1 MASHWLDLQPL
12 PRHGKIRI
20 MKTYPMVSFRCDN
33 QFRKAM
39 EREAKR
45 RHMSVS
51 EFIKEAV
58 AFHLANLTDQRRS
71 FDQ

>member
-1 MASHWLDLQPL
+1 
-12 PRHGKIRI
+12 

-33 QFRKAM
+33 QLHKTIQ
-39 EREAKR
+39 REAKR
-45 RHMSVS
+45 RKMNVS

-58 AFHLANLTDQRRS
+58 TFHLDNLADQRKS

>member
-1 MASHWLDLQPL
+1 
-12 PRHGKIRI
+12 

-45 RHMSVS
+45 LDMSVS
-51 EFIKEAV
+51 ELIKEAV
-58 AFHLANLTDQRRS
+58 AFHLTNLTDQRRS

>member
-1 MASHWLDLQPL
+1 
-12 PRHGKIRI
+12 

-51 EFIKEAV
+51 ELIKEAV
-58 AFHLANLTDQRRS
+58 TFHLENLKETR
-71 FDQ
+71 

>member
-1 MASHWLDLQPL
+1 
-12 PRHGKIRI
+12 

-51 EFIKEAV
+51 ELIKEAV
-58 AFHLANLTDQRRS
+58 AFHLANLKETR
-71 FDQ
+71 

>member
-1 MASHWLDLQPL
+1 M
-12 PRHGKIRI
+12 